1 MKNKITLMLSTLFL
15 FGFQFCLHA
24 QKISDGETVDMNG
37 LSVTFSILNK
47 ETVDV
52 KGKQYDRYKVSA
64 SVKNN
69 SEKSYNI
76 RLSAFPQIASNIG
89 IVELDCINAT
99 GAKLTSKKI
108 ELKMKAQ
115 IINVTY
121 SAYDKN
127 GKFTSSVIP
136 VTGSYYFDAGDTI
149 HDEAIFIVPQ
159 GEKPDVSVRSL
170 K

>member
-1 MKNKITLMLSTLFL
+1 MKLTTSLFL
-15 FGFQFCLHA
+15 ILILMGVNLDA
-24 QKISDGETVDMNG
+24 QKITDGQTLDLNEFK
-37 LSVTFSILNK
+37 VTFSVINK
-47 ETVDV
+47 ETVEV
-52 KGKQYDRYKVSA
+52 KGKQFDRYKVSA

-76 RLSAFPQIASNIG
+76 RLSAFPQIANNIG

-108 ELKMKAQ
+108 ELKMKVQ

-159 GEKPDVSVRSL
+159 GESPDVSVRSL
-170 K
+170 Q